1 VPLSA
6 ALTNIVI
13 GLVTSILTGGSV
25 WAWQRARD
33 SRVLRRKAAFFGL
46 RTGGTCLIVMNHK
59 YDATGATAW
68 DDVHAMIEIAVLAHE
83 AGSAVS
89 VKSCDET
96 HESNADRTE
105 FCIGGLNSNPRT
117 IGHLAHHLPGV
128 TLRPYHATRRDSA
141 AIVVGDQ
148 RFLYEH
154 GKIEHALAAKF
165 TPPAA
170 TSPVILICGQ
180 RAIANRAAVHYL
192 RRNYLTLTRNLD
204 SIDKFCLIIRTTA
217 SDTYGHETTE
227 LAADVTATAFAT
239 SRHHRH
245 VL

>member
-1 VPLSA
+1 MINSIPRGCGRVLPATAECPHPPTVSACPEPAYHHASTRSRGVPLSA

-105 FCIGGLNSNPRT
+105 FCIGGLNS
-117 IGHLAHHLPGV
+117 
-128 TLRPYHATRRDSA
+128 
-141 AIVVGDQ
+141 
-148 RFLYEH
+148 
-154 GKIEHALAAKF
+154 
-165 TPPAA
+165 
-170 TSPVILICGQ
+170 
-180 RAIANRAAVHYL
+180 
-192 RRNYLTLTRNLD
+192 
-204 SIDKFCLIIRTTA
+204 
-217 SDTYGHETTE
+217 
-227 LAADVTATAFAT
+227 
-239 SRHHRH
+239 
-245 VL
+245 